1 MVGSFNF
8 CLFWFTF
15 DLLWDLYWSPSQAN
29 DEYESCLKSFEV
41 NLDKINEEN
50 PIMISALGDFKPK
63 SSNLCKNDSTSHE
76 GPMIDAV
83 ANNYGLYQLIHKL
96 MHILNLSSSC
106 IDLIFNSQTNLVM
119 ESGVH
124 SYLHSNCHYEVV
136 FAKLNV
142 CFISTILETNCLV
155 LQKTA
160 DAVNL
165 SIGLLMNLSW

>member
-1 MVGSFNF
+1 
-8 CLFWFTF
+8 
-15 DLLWDLYWSPSQAN
+15 
-29 DEYESCLKSFEV
+29 
-41 NLDKINEEN
+41 
-50 PIMISALGDFKPK
+50 
-63 SSNLCKNDSTSHE
+63 
-76 GPMIDAV
+76 MIDAV

-165 SIGLLMNLSW
+165 SIGLLMNLS